1 MMKCTSMFM
10 MKLLIEFLLMF
21 SGKKTELIKRNKPTT
36 FYNQAQHIIYQDFI
50 KIILMLLNQNSK
62 MNAELKKFVWP
73 VGCISYNINI
83 S

>member
-1 MMKCTSMFM
+1 MYINVYDETAYWVSANVVV
-10 MKLLIEFLLMF
+10 E
-21 SGKKTELIKRNKPTT
+21 KKTELIKRNKPTT
-36 FYNQAQHIIYQDFI
+36 LYNQAQNIIYQDFI
-50 KIILMLLNQNSK
+50 KSILMLLNQNSK